1 MLSHRGPDDGAWW
14 ADEKFFLGHRRLSII
29 DLGMGSQPMATA
41 DGRYIIVFNGEIY
54 NYIELRDE
62 LSSQGCVFRTTS
74 DTEVILEGYRVFGID
89 LPKYLIGM
97 FAFAIVDRI
106 EQTLY
111 LSRDRF
117 GEKPLFISE
126 SDSGISFAS
135 ELGPI
140 AALSWPNVVVDRTA
154 LAEYLCL
161 NYVPGERTMIHGIR
175 RLVPGTW
182 RLYSAKTIQSGTYWT
197 PPSPV
202 ETAMNIGEATI
213 ELRSRLDQA
222 VNIALRSD
230 VPITLFLSGGI
241 DSSIIAESAVRQGH
255 LQHAYCLNFAEESYS
270 ELFNASQVANRLGIE
285 LRRVDF
291 SAEELGNFL
300 QLVEHADDPLADSS
314 ALAVW
319 TLARATAK
327 DYKVVISGDGGDELF
342 GGYLTYKATMLH
354 CYAARILPDFAC
366 QSLAK
371 LANRLPVGDRKV
383 SLSYKLMRFLRA
395 TDLSPAQ
402 AHFTWNG
409 TWLPSDASNLM
420 HDEVD
425 RGLAY
430 DVLNNLVSR
439 HHLSMEPDLLALQRA
454 DATDYLPNDILTKV
468 DRMTMAHG
476 LEARA
481 PFLVPIVAEFGLS
494 IPAKLKLTPFGQPKL
509 ILRELATQLFGPK
522 IGTAKKQGF
531 SIPVHRWL
539 RGPMRPM
546 VEDLLSKSSID
557 QVGLLNTDAVL
568 SCKQRHMSGQAQL
581 GFELWGLMVLVA
593 WYRARILGGALKS
606 RSNLMLRQISI
617 PLPNNSV
624 RVP

>member
-14 ADEKFFLGHRRLSII
+14 ADDKFFLGHRRLSII
-29 DLGMGSQPMATA
+29 DLGMGGQPMATV
-41 DGRYIIVFNGEIY
+41 DGRYVIVFNGEIY

-62 LSSQGCVFRTTS
+62 LSLRGCVFRSTS
-74 DTEVILEGYRVFGID
+74 DTEVILEGYRVFGVD
-89 LPKYLIGM
+89 LAKHLIGM
-97 FAFAIVDRI
+97 FAFAIADRI

-135 ELGPI
+135 ELGPL
-140 AALSWPNVVVDRTA
+140 AALSWPNVSIDRTA

-161 NYVPGERTMIHGIR
+161 NYVPGERTMIRGIR
-175 RLVPGTW
+175 RLAPGTW
-182 RLYSAKTIQSGTYWT
+182 RLYSAKTIQTGTYWT
-197 PPSPV
+197 PPPPF
-202 ETAMNIGEATI
+202 ETAMSIGEATI

-230 VPITLFLSGGI
+230 VPVTLFLSGGI

-255 LQHAYCLNFAEESYS
+255 LQHAYCLDFAEESYS
-270 ELFNASQVANRLGIE
+270 ELSNAAQVAKQLGVE

-354 CYAARILPDFAC
+354 RYVAKVLPDFAR
-366 QSLAK
+366 QALTK
-371 LANRLPVGDRKV
+371 LADKLPVGDRKV

-395 TDLSPAQ
+395 SNLSPAQ

-420 HDEVD
+420 CDATDH
-425 RGLAY
+425 GLAY
-430 DVLNNLVSR
+430 DVLINLAAR
-439 HHLSMEPDLLALQRA
+439 HRLFMEPDLLALQRA
-454 DATDYLPNDILTKV
+454 DACDYLPNDILTKV

-494 IPAKLKLTPFGQPKL
+494 LPAKLKLTPLGQPKL

-546 VEDLLSKSSID
+546 VEDLLSKSSLE
-557 QVGLLNTDAVL
+557 QVGLLDTDAVL
-568 SCKQRHMSGQAQL
+568 SHKKKHMSGQAQL

-593 WYRARILGGALKS
+593 WYRARILRGALQN
-606 RSNLMLRQISI
+606 RSNLTLRQIST
-617 PLPNNSV
+617 PLLNNSAKV
-624 RVP
+624 